1 MNVVDE
7 LSKLKPDGSSFE
19 ARKLVVYRNN
29 SAVDPLLVDAVIV
42 VRSSLTTDTKGTHIL
57 DKPIMF
63 ILQIILLFQSN
74 HCKM

>member
-29 SAVDPLLVDAVIV
+29 SAVTVDPLLVDAVIV

-57 DKPIMF
+57 DNQRQMV
-63 ILQIILLFQSN
+63 
-74 HCKM
+74 